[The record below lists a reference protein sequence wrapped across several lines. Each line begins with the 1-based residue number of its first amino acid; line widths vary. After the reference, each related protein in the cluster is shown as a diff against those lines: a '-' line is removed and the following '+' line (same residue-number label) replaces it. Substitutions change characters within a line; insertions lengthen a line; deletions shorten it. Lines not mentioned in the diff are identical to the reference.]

1 MVPFVLIGRL
11 WRESIVGMQHS
22 DDHEEAEEDEEEEE
36 EEEDG
41 DDDDDDHDDEDE
53 QHDVEEHDTCPHL
66 FLFMLSIPCF
76 PNLLRWPTRHI

>member
-36 EEEDG
+36 EEDG
-41 DDDDDDHDDEDE
+41 DDDDDHDDEDE
-53 QHDVEEHDTCPHL
+53 QHDVGRTWYLPPPL
-66 FLFMLSIPCF
+66 FVHAFYSMFSKF
-76 PNLLRWPTRHI
+76 A